1 MDNCEYYAVMNK
13 FLAIPVVVAIGILA
27 SKCYACDCI
36 NNPKIP
42 EPKIVF
48 TGTAVARDVIKM
60 TLPNGK
66 IRIFFKYTFK
76 VDEKI
81 SGSVERKMPVYTSTS
96 DCTARITIGKL
107 YMIVAKKYLEF
118 GDFWFTDACFG
129 NSRLPNGQ
137 WRATRTPT
145 IPITHTTS
153 VKAHSPRRRSKHL
166 DIHQFEIAS
175 HVPSIWTSIWTS
187 TNSRSHRTSGIR
199 PPSGVGFFVI

>member
-1 MDNCEYYAVMNK
+1 MYNCGHYAVMNR
-13 FLAIPVVVAIGILA
+13 FLAIPVVAVIGILA

-48 TGTAVARDVIKM
+48 TGTAVARDAIKM

-66 IRIFFKYTFK
+66 IRFFFKYTFK
-76 VDEKI
+76 VDDRI

-107 YMIVAKKYLEF
+107 YMIVARKYQEF

-129 NSRLPNGQ
+129 NSRLPNSYTQEKRRKRGQ
-137 WRATRTPT
+137 
-145 IPITHTTS
+145 I
-153 VKAHSPRRRSKHL
+153 
-166 DIHQFEIAS
+166 
-175 HVPSIWTSIWTS
+175 
-187 TNSRSHRTSGIR
+187 
-199 PPSGVGFFVI
+199 